1 MSKPAKNRGSNPYK
15 PNTGKQV
22 PVDSVHAKGS
32 KRSFKIVHIP
42 VQLDDAMTEWD
53 VEYGE
58 GEEVSCLV
66 DRLKP
71 HFAGF
76 QAADAAKQ
84 REAFAANL
92 RTHLKPGQELSE
104 STLTQIMRMGSLV
117 DTVPLVYNT
126 KDVAHVGVTMYVD
139 DQGASKELPMNRRAT
154 AVTQQCHQPM
164 QVLGDAFIGRFFD
177 DDDGYARHD
186 FTLAELDG
194 AAEWIALAQRQAAG
208 RAAREAAGGGA
219 NAEQMFQAPSTQ
231 KMRISPKPRA
241 ARPGTSDD
249 GTRQKKPALPQLPAA
264 VEAHKKEGN
273 THFGAARY
281 AQAVACYDA
290 AIEACGADEPAG
302 MHALF
307 SNRSAARLGLGG
319 EGSAEGALADA
330 RRCVALCPTFTKGF
344 FRVGRAALAVGGAA
358 AAREAAEAAASG
370 LKLDKRNTDL
380 RQLRDDAKTALAAA
394 PKDEPT
400 AAAAAAAPVSTPVPC
415 EYSLATVDGSEDT
428 LATFVVPPSLVE
440 LLETDRAPKTVLA
453 RGCEFELRVGEAP
466 GTVTSR
472 FYSPMPDMTASAI
485 AAKIAF
491 RAANPSGT
499 GQEFCSIM

>member
-139 DQGASKELPMNRRAT
+139 N
-154 AVTQQCHQPM
+154 
-164 QVLGDAFIGRFFD
+164 
-177 DDDGYARHD
+177 
-186 FTLAELDG
+186 
-194 AAEWIALAQRQAAG
+194 
-208 RAAREAAGGGA
+208 
-219 NAEQMFQAPSTQ
+219 
-231 KMRISPKPRA
+231 
-241 ARPGTSDD
+241 
-249 GTRQKKPALPQLPAA
+249 
-264 VEAHKKEGN
+264 
-273 THFGAARY
+273 
-281 AQAVACYDA
+281 
-290 AIEACGADEPAG
+290 G
-302 MHALF
+302 MHAMGMVQAI
-307 SNRSAARLGLGG
+307 SVD
-319 EGSAEGALADA
+319 E
-330 RRCVALCPTFTKGF
+330 VAQ
-344 FRVGRAALAVGGAA
+344 
-358 AAREAAEAAASG
+358 S
-370 LKLDKRNTDL
+370 
-380 RQLRDDAKTALAAA
+380 
-394 PKDEPT
+394 
-400 AAAAAAAPVSTPVPC
+400 
-415 EYSLATVDGSEDT
+415 
-428 LATFVVPPSLVE
+428 
-440 LLETDRAPKTVLA
+440 
-453 RGCEFELRVGEAP
+453 
-466 GTVTSR
+466 
-472 FYSPMPDMTASAI
+472 
-485 AAKIAF
+485 
-491 RAANPSGT
+491 
-499 GQEFCSIM
+499 